1 MNEATNYRNPDALI
15 DGVAYIDG
23 AFCPV
28 GEARIP
34 ILDFGFLHSDATYD
48 VVHVWRGRFFRL
60 DWHLERFLS
69 SVRKLRLTLPFDRDR
84 LSAVLMEC
92 VRRAG
97 HRDAY
102 VEMIC
107 TRGVSPTYSRDP
119 RDAVNRFMAFAIPF
133 AWIADEEQRRRGLHL
148 IVSSIRRIPPQSVDP
163 TVKNYHWLDLVKGQ
177 FEAYD
182 RGGETV
188 VLSDGAGN
196 LAEGPGF
203 NIFVVKDGAVATPP
217 GGILEGITRRSVIA
231 LCTELDIPMELRPV
245 PVAAL
250 ADADEVFISSTAGGI
265 MAVTTVDHAAVGDGR
280 PGPLTGRLSD
290 LYWAKH
296 ADPDWTTAVDFRDLS
311 GSNRRSCCKADGE
324 SIHAR
329 RNRSHHPGNRA
340 VAGTAEEASLTTMP
354 PFFALTT

>member
-1 MNEATNYRNPDALI
+1 MNDPAISPPPEVLL

-60 DWHLERFLS
+60 DWHLDRFQS
-69 SVRKLRLTLPFDRDR
+69 SVEKLRLALPFDRAGLTD
-84 LSAVLMEC
+84 VLMEC

-119 RDAVNRFMAFAIPF
+119 RDAVNRFIAFAIPF
-133 AWIADEEQRRRGLHL
+133 GWIADAEQRRRGLHL
-148 IVSSIRRIPPQSVDP
+148 IVSSICRIPPQSVDP

-188 VLSDGAGN
+188 VLTDGAGN
-196 LAEGPGF
+196 VAEGPGF

-217 GGILEGITRRSVIA
+217 GGVLEGITRRSVIA
-231 LCTELDIPMELRPV
+231 LCAEMDIPIDLRPV

-250 ADADEVFISSTAGGI
+250 GDADEIFISSTAGGI
-265 MAVTTVDHAAVGDGR
+265 MAVTTVEHAAVGNGR
-280 PGPLTGRLSD
+280 PGPVTGRLND

-296 ADPDWTTAVDFRDLS
+296 ADPDWSTAVDF
-311 GSNRRSCCKADGE
+311 
-324 SIHAR
+324 
-329 RNRSHHPGNRA
+329 
-340 VAGTAEEASLTTMP
+340 
-354 PFFALTT
+354 